1 MANKSRIQADQ
12 LRGGDPN
19 QVLSID
25 NTGNVAWMSAA
36 EHPEMRGEKGDGFT
50 GGSFDGD
57 TGTVTFTSDDGLG
70 FTTGDLRGADG
81 PEGPAGADGADGAEG
96 PTGPAGSYAAPR
108 VGSMVSTANLVYDT
122 DSYDQFNLTG
132 QEENLTISAPV
143 GTPVDG
149 QRFIL
154 RITSDPVIRNIT
166 WDPVFVTFGD
176 GRPSQTVPNKT
187 TYLGFIYNEA
197 LDRYD
202 VVASTEE
209 V

>member
-25 NTGNVAWMSAA
+25 DTGNVAWMSAA

-50 GGSFDGD
+50 GGSFDAAS
-57 TGTVTFTSDDGLG
+57 GTVTFTSDDGLG

-81 PEGPAGADGADGAEG
+81 PVGPGGADGADG
-96 PTGPAGSYAAPR
+96 PPGPAGTYATPR
-108 VGSMVSTANLVYDT
+108 VGSVESTATLAYDT
-122 DSYDQFNLTG
+122 DSYDQFNITELS
-132 QEENLTISAPV
+132 ENLTVAGPS
-143 GTPVDG
+143 GSPVDG

-154 RITSDPVIRNIT
+154 RITSDAVIRNIT
-166 WDPVFVTFGD
+166 WDPVFATFGD
-176 GRPSQTVPNKT
+176 GRPTSTVANKT
-187 TYLGFIYNEA
+187 TYVGFIYNEA
-197 LDRYD
+197 LERYD
-202 VVASTEE
+202 IVAFTEE